1 MSTTLINES
10 VIPGKTSFTAMFS
23 GRSVMSVAAA
33 IFAVVLI
40 AWFYKATPVVD
51 LSINNNFNNSKLYDR
66 WVRGDVV
73 VMVRHAERCDRSGNP
88 CLGSADGITVKGSQS
103 AQAVGVGL
111 QQMGL
116 ENSRIIASP
125 LTRTRQT
132 ADFILGRAVPTQSWA
147 SECNSGFKDAVL
159 AHKQLAQNLVLI
171 THSGCIDQFERKMG
185 VRAGD
190 RSSEYTQAV
199 FVRVDGKHAPS
210 IIGSMD
216 AAQWKNMTI
225 GQVNQ

>member
-1 MSTTLINES
+1 
-10 VIPGKTSFTAMFS
+10 MFS
-23 GRSVMSVAAA
+23 GRSVIAVAAA
-33 IFAVVLI
+33 IFTVVLI
-40 AWFYKATPVVD
+40 VWFYKATPVVD

-88 CLGSADGITVKGSQS
+88 CLGSADGITVNGSQS
-103 AQAVGVGL
+103 ARAVGVGL

-116 ENSRIIASP
+116 GNSRIIASP

-132 ADFILGRAVPTQSWA
+132 ADLILGRAVPTQSWA
-147 SECNSGFKDAVL
+147 SDCSSGFKDAVL
-159 AHKQLAQNLVLI
+159 AHKQVAQNLVLI

-190 RSSEYTQAV
+190 RSSDYAQAV
-199 FVRVDGKHAPS
+199 FVKVDGKHAPS
-210 IIGSMD
+210 IIGAMD
-216 AAQWKNMTI
+216 AAQWKNITI
-225 GQVNQ
+225 GQVN

>member
-10 VIPGKTSFTAMFS
+10 VIPGKTSFAAMFS
-23 GRSVMSVAAA
+23 NRSVIA
-33 IFAVVLI
+33 IAVIILAVVLI
-40 AWFYKATPVVD
+40 ILFYRTTPVVD
-51 LSINNNFNNSKLYDR
+51 LSINNNFNNSTLYDR

-103 AQAVGVGL
+103 AHAVGAGL

-116 ENSRIIASP
+116 ENARIIASP

-132 ADFILGRAVPTQSWA
+132 ADSILGRVAPTQSWV
-147 SECNSGFKDAVL
+147 SDCNSGFKDAVL
-159 AHKQLAQNLVLI
+159 AHKQLARNLVLI

-190 RSSEYTQAV
+190 RSSEYTEAV
-199 FVRVDGKHAPS
+199 FVKVDGKHAPS

>member
-1 MSTTLINES
+1 MGSPWVSKSVSPLTVYFVSAFSRRS
-10 VIPGKTSFTAMFS
+10 VI
-23 GRSVMSVAAA
+23 VMTLSIMAAVW
-33 IFAVVLI
+33 IG
-40 AWFYKATPVVD
+40 WYWRATPVVD
-51 LSINNNFNNSKLYDR
+51 LSINNNFNNSALYNR

-103 AQAVGVGL
+103 AHAVGVGL

-116 ENSRIIASP
+116 ENSQIIVSP

-132 ADFILGRAVPTQSWA
+132 ADFILGRIVPTQSWA
-147 SECNSGFKDAVL
+147 SDCNSGFKDAVL
-159 AHKQLAQNLVLI
+159 AHKKLAQNLVLI

-190 RSSEYTQAV
+190 RSSDYTQAV
-199 FVRVDGKHAPS
+199 FVSVDGKHAPS
-210 IIGSMD
+210 IIGSVD

-225 GQVNQ
+225 GQVN

>member
-10 VIPGKTSFTAMFS
+10 VLSGKTSFASLFS
-23 GRSVMSVAAA
+23 GRSVIAIAVA

-40 AWFYKATPVVD
+40 IWFYRATPVVD
-51 LSINNNFNNSKLYDR
+51 LSINNNFNNSKLYER

-103 AQAVGVGL
+103 AHAVGVGL

-116 ENSRIIASP
+116 ENSQIIASP

-132 ADFILGRAVPTQSWA
+132 ADLILGRVVPTQIWA
-147 SECNSGFKDAVL
+147 SDCNSGFKDAVL
-159 AHKQLAQNLVLI
+159 AHKKLAQNLVLI

-185 VRAGD
+185 VHAGD
-190 RSSEYTQAV
+190 RSSDYTQAV
-199 FVRVDGKHAPS
+199 FVNVDGQHAPS

-216 AAQWKNMTI
+216 ATQWKSMTI
-225 GQVNQ
+225 GQVN

>member
-1 MSTTLINES
+1 LINET
-10 VIPGKTSFTAMFS
+10 VISGKSSFVSMFS
-23 GRSVMSVAAA
+23 GRSVIAIAVA
-33 IFAVVLI
+33 ILVVVLI
-40 AWFYKATPVVD
+40 TWFYRATPVMD
-51 LSINNNFNNSKLYDR
+51 LSVNNNFNNSKLYER

-88 CLGSADGITVKGSQS
+88 CLDGTDGITVSGSHS
-103 AQAVGVGL
+103 AHAVGVGL

-116 ENSRIIASP
+116 ENAQAIASP

-132 ADFILGRAVPTQSWA
+132 ADFILGRVVPTQSWV
-147 SECNSGFKDAVL
+147 SDCNSGFRDSVL
-159 AHKQLAQNLVLI
+159 AHKKSAQNLVLI

-190 RSSEYTQAV
+190 RSSDYAQAL
-199 FVRVDGKHAPS
+199 FVNVDGKHAPS

-216 AAQWKNMTI
+216 ATQWKNMTI
-225 GQVNQ
+225 GQVN

>member
-1 MSTTLINES
+1 MGTPWVSKSVNSVNVSFWSAFSNRS
-10 VIPGKTSFTAMFS
+10 VI
-23 GRSVMSVAAA
+23 VMTLSIMAA
-33 IFAVVLI
+33 VLMG
-40 AWFYKATPVVD
+40 WYWRATPVID
-51 LSINNNFNNSKLYDR
+51 LSINNNFNNSTLFDR

-73 VMVRHAERCDRSGNP
+73 VMIRHAERCDRSGNP
-88 CLGSADGITVKGSQS
+88 CLDSADGITVKGSES
-103 AQAVGVGL
+103 ARAVGVGL

-116 ENSRIIASP
+116 GNSQVIVSP

-132 ADFILGRAVPTQSWA
+132 ADFIFGRVLPTQSWA
-147 SECNSGFKDAVL
+147 SDCNSGFKDAVL
-159 AHKQLAQNLVLI
+159 AHKQLAQNLVLV

-190 RSSEYTQAV
+190 RSSDYTQAV
-199 FVRVDGKHAPS
+199 FVNVDGKHAPA

-225 GQVNQ
+225 GRVN